1 MIEEIL
7 PAGVSYG
14 EAFTDPP
21 GTDLFPAE
29 AAIVAR
35 AVEKRRREFATG
47 RSCAR
52 TALRGLGVGPVPIL
66 AGERGA
72 PQWPSG
78 IVGTITHCSG
88 YRAAVAARQT
98 EFRTVGLDAEPN
110 DDLPDG
116 VLRAVSLPAE
126 RDRIAGLLEA
136 APGVCWD
143 RLLFCAKEAVYKA
156 WYPLTRSWLGFED
169 ADITFDAADGTFE
182 ARLVAPATVDG
193 EPLTG
198 FSGRWLSDRG
208 LILAAIVVPA
218 PPT

>member
-1 MIEEIL
+1 MIDKIL

-14 EAFTDPP
+14 EAFSDLPDA
-21 GTDLFPAE
+21 DLFPAE

-35 AVEKRRREFATG
+35 AIEKRRLEFATG

-52 TALRGLGVGPVPIL
+52 TALRGLGIGPVPIL

-72 PQWPSG
+72 PQWPLG

-98 EFRTVGLDAEPN
+98 EFRTLGVDAEPN
-110 DDLPDG
+110 DTLPDG
-116 VLRAVSLPAE
+116 VLKAVSLPAE
-126 RDRIAGLLEA
+126 RDRITDLLEV

-156 WYPLTRSWLGFED
+156 WFPLTQRWLGFED
-169 ADITFDAADGTFE
+169 ADITFDAGNGTFE
-182 ARLVAPATVDG
+182 ARLVAPVTVNG

-198 FSGRWLSDRG
+198 FSGRWLADSG
-208 LILAAIVVPA
+208 LILAAIAAPA
-218 PPT
+218 A